1 MPNRKYWNATA
12 CGGPSPELA
21 AVLLIDDNPIQL
33 RAREAVLRN
42 AGFETHIATTQESA
56 FALLRSKVGDS
67 LGSIIT
73 DHIMPGSSGAD
84 FVRALHSARP
94 DVPVIV
100 ITGMAEAEDEYQGLD
115 VTFRQKPCPPEE
127 LIALVRSA
135 VAGKAQ
141 GGTAG

>member
-1 MPNRKYWNATA
+1 
-12 CGGPSPELA
+12 LA

-42 AGFETHIATTQESA
+42 TGFETHIATTQESA

-67 LGSIIT
+67 LGTIIT

-84 FVRALHSARP
+84 FVRSLRSAKP
-94 DVPVIV
+94 NVPVIV
-100 ITGMAEAEDEYQGLD
+100 ITGMAEAEDEYRGLD

-135 VAGKAQ
+135 IACKAH